1 MLGKKEQASPPAR
14 VQHPTP
20 GEPKLQQGG
29 KEHGG
34 AATTERA
41 ATGGWVPTA
50 PPLLFSFVPAPFFL
64 DNKVVFFCCLFV
76 FVGGVRFLFFSFSGK
91 HSEMLVHQAQD
102 LKYFDVRRGFFDCF
116 CFLLFSR

>member
-1 MLGKKEQASPPAR
+1 MLGKKEQASPPAH

-20 GEPKLQQGG
+20 GEPKLQQRG

-41 ATGGWVPTA
+41 ATGGWVPSNCSSLA
-50 PPLLFSFVPAPFFL
+50 VL
-64 DNKVVFFCCLFV
+64 
-76 FVGGVRFLFFSFSGK
+76 FLFFVACLFLLVMFIFFFSCSGK

-116 CFLLFSR
+116 CFLLFSQ